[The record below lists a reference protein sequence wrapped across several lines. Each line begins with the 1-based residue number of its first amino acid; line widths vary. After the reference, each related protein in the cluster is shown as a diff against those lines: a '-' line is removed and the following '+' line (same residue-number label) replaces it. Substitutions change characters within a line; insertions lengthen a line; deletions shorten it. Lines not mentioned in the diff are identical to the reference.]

1 MEVFSGCSGGM
12 RDRCGIA
19 PAAEDDR
26 CGAQAVRRTTAFHAT
41 GVAQI
46 AKKSEVAVGQIY
58 RDFDAKEEIVAA
70 IVETDCRKVLAR
82 ESLHRAI
89 SLGESDV
96 VRDWIRQFIV
106 PSEKKDSEAL
116 FAEIIAESARN
127 GRIAAIF
134 KRADDEV
141 RGDMLAALALIAPG
155 SHLAERRSLLASLIL
170 AQSLGLMQHRLL
182 HREPDSTVVAHKML
196 AIVEREIDDMNGAD
210 DINDAS
216 VTPRR
221 QAHQPG

>member
-1 MEVFSGCSGGM
+1 MLDVFSGCSGSN
-12 RDRCGIA
+12 DRSGTRRQKIID
-19 PAAEDDR
+19 AARILFIEN
-26 CGAQAVRRTTAFHAT
+26 GFHAT

-106 PSEKKDSEAL
+106 PFEKKDSEAL

-127 GRIAAIF
+127 DRIAAIF

-182 HREPDSTVVAHKML
+182 NREPDSTVVAHKML
-196 AIVEREIDDMNGAD
+196 AIVEREIDDMNGAS
-210 DINDAS
+210 AA
-216 VTPRR
+216 PRR
-221 QAHQPG
+221 QAQQPG